1 MDSVQVTH
9 VVTLNNITQL
19 YFENLIVGL
28 YVLYILNMYANFHI
42 NHMLFNIRSIN
53 SYFIHYFK
61 LQKLDFKQLIY
72 NMTIN
77 FLFY

>member
-1 MDSVQVTH
+1 MDSVQVIH

-28 YVLYILNMYANFHI
+28 YDLYTLNMYVNFHI

>member
-1 MDSVQVTH
+1 MNSVQVTH

-53 SYFIHYFK
+53 
-61 LQKLDFKQLIY
+61 
-72 NMTIN
+72 
-77 FLFY
+77 

>member
-28 YVLYILNMYANFHI
+28 YDLYTLNMYANFHI

-53 SYFIHYFK
+53 
-61 LQKLDFKQLIY
+61 
-72 NMTIN
+72 
-77 FLFY
+77 

>member
-9 VVTLNNITQL
+9 VITLNNFTQL

-28 YVLYILNMYANFHI
+28 YVLYILNMYTNFHI

-61 LQKLDFKQLIY
+61 L
-72 NMTIN
+72 
-77 FLFY
+77 